1 MILQFSWGV
10 QASMDRRRASKIVS
24 EIYIAAVDPRHWKK
38 VVSMIAKLTHSQSAC
53 LCYKNKS
60 IDIANMNAQYGLS
73 DEIDLEPD
81 QIINSLKDLI
91 DSKARSPNL
100 DATIRTQLN
109 PGIKNV
115 MSDSSDTDPSGM
127 KLHNPYY
134 IAGTHFSDSDAYR
147 SGLAILRDKDL
158 GAWSNGELRVIDE
171 ILPHLRHAF
180 TIHSEITYLR
190 FKQDALHKGLDR
202 LVIGLILYDN
212 NAKPIYLNPTAKT
225 IIESHPALEF
235 RDGDMFLTDQED
247 KMKLRQSILDTAK
260 IDPDDSWKQ
269 SIAIGITHPEAQAP
283 LPLLV
288 TSMHA
293 NLMTS
298 DLDYG
303 GAKVAVFLTDPNLQQ
318 PISIDALVSV
328 YGLTPSEAQVS
339 ISLANGQSIGE
350 IAKTTSHSIH
360 TLRTHL
366 KAVYRKT
373 HVSSQKEL
381 IKLLLTGPFAQRRRS
396 KLK

>member
-1 MILQFSWGV
+1 
-10 QASMDRRRASKIVS
+10 
-24 EIYIAAVDPRHWKK
+24 
-38 VVSMIAKLTHSQSAC
+38 
-53 LCYKNKS
+53 
-60 IDIANMNAQYGLS
+60 
-73 DEIDLEPD
+73 
-81 QIINSLKDLI
+81 
-91 DSKARSPNL
+91 
-100 DATIRTQLN
+100 
-109 PGIKNV
+109 
-115 MSDSSDTDPSGM
+115 
-127 KLHNPYY
+127 
-134 IAGTHFSDSDAYR
+134 
-147 SGLAILRDKDL
+147 
-158 GAWSNGELRVIDE
+158 
-171 ILPHLRHAF
+171 
-180 TIHSEITYLR
+180 
-190 FKQDALHKGLDR
+190 
-202 LVIGLILYDN
+202 
-212 NAKPIYLNPTAKT
+212 
-225 IIESHPALEF
+225 
-235 RDGDMFLTDQED
+235 
-247 KMKLRQSILDTAK
+247 MKLRQSILDTAK

-269 SIAIGITHPEAQAP
+269 SIAIGITHPEAKAP

-350 IAKTTSHSIH
+350 IAKTTCHSIH

-373 HVSSQKEL
+373 RVSSQKEL